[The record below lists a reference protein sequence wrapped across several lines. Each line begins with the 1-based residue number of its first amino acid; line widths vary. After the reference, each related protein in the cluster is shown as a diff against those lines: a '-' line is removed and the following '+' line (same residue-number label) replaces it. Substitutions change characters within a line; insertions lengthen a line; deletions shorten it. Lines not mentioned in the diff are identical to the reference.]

1 MGNKGDAIDLLEA
14 NYEAVREQ
22 MVAGGKGVEEAA
34 TLDVIALGYMAIG
47 DFKMVE
53 SVLNKWTKR
62 RCNQNWVCWCCRR
75 QAVDISPLRRVNQA
89 IFLLTTG
96 ARESAFRNVKTIAE
110 CLVCVAVMLLRRRT
124 RLNKLPRQI
133 VEEGLWYLFLV
144 VYLGFCEEHL

>member
-1 MGNKGDAIDLLEA
+1 MFLSHGSGPREDATRIGS
-14 NYEAVREQ
+14 
-22 MVAGGKGVEEAA
+22 AGV
-34 TLDVIALGYMAIG
+34 V
-47 DFKMVE
+47 
-53 SVLNKWTKR
+53 
-62 RCNQNWVCWCCRR
+62 RR

-110 CLVCVAVMLLRRRT
+110 CLACVAVMLFRRRT

-133 VEEGLWYLFLV
+133 VEEGLWYLFQV